1 MNTKD
6 YWKLFTNDQSPADF
20 VWQYGRGDS
29 IVAVEAFLQSY
40 PNFMGIMR
48 TGSWKETFASE
59 EPLHRDTL
67 RFALR
72 FFLEER
78 RSDWESKIEEYRY
91 LEKQKTAETKA
102 QQDAR
107 ALAEALTRIEEDA
120 HKSLETGVA
129 TITDLET
136 PERLSEYTESTDAM
150 SDSEVS
156 PEDDYSPD
164 LYPNAPDETAGI

>member
-72 FFLEER
+72 F
-78 RSDWESKIEEYRY
+78 
-91 LEKQKTAETKA
+91 
-102 QQDAR
+102 
-107 ALAEALTRIEEDA
+107 
-120 HKSLETGVA
+120 
-129 TITDLET
+129 
-136 PERLSEYTESTDAM
+136 
-150 SDSEVS
+150 
-156 PEDDYSPD
+156 
-164 LYPNAPDETAGI
+164 

>member
-6 YWKLFTNDQSPADF
+6 YWKLFTNDQSLSDF

-48 TGSWKETFASE
+48 LGSWKETFASE

-91 LEKQKTAETKA
+91 LEKQKTAESKA

-107 ALAEALTRIEEDA
+107 ALAEALARIEEDA
-120 HKSLETGVA
+120 HKSQETGGA
-129 TITDLET
+129 AITDLET
-136 PERLSEYTESTDAM
+136 PERSAEYAESEDAM
-150 SDSEVS
+150 PDNEISQ
-156 PEDDYSPD
+156 EDDYSPES
-164 LYPNAPDETAGI
+164 YPGAPDETAGI